1 MKQRA
6 EYETTGTGW
15 ATVDHAAIGGVYAGC
30 KNGPSMAGSLLGE
43 PWSVLA
49 SSNDQYRRLL
59 WWVFVVL
66 HIATWFIALMVA
78 LCIYKFID
86 HRFRP
91 STRVTNLFYGCSG
104 LAAIY
109 FGYYAN
115 GPICITLYGIVC
127 VLGSIQER
135 KGD

>member
-1 MKQRA
+1 MRRLERVGQLLIMLLLVVF
-6 EYETTGTGW
+6 TL
-15 ATVDHAAIGGVYAGC
+15 AARTDPVWRGL
-30 KNGPSMAGSLLGE
+30 SWQTLGAY
-43 PWSVLA
+43 WQ
-49 SSNDQYRRLL
+49 SNDQYRQFL